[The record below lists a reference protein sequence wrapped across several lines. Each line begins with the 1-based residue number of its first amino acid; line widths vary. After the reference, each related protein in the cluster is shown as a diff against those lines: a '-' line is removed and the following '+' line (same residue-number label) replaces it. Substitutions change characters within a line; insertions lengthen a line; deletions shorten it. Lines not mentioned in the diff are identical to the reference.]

1 MSLPRTVG
9 EILRDHTTLEVES
22 IDRMYLN
29 VYVPGLQSEGSVA
42 WFFRTHRGQL
52 FASSALMAP
61 MSKAFVAA
69 IEAFVAEHALP
80 LITFAKGQRKDAV
93 MAEHL
98 ARFTGDEGILF
109 VGKAQEK
116 TAVFRTERRRNLQTG
131 QPYPWLVRST
141 AMVNH
146 YYFYG
151 VDRDFGP
158 FFLKLRVLPVHGQ
171 ALSQWARVRQA
182 PARPARARLRGPGQ
196 RHSRL
201 RRAPTAADAGG
212 RAVGGEDRGP
222 AAEVAGAP
230 AASLYRPR
238 SARGLSLRDLDPAG
252 RV

>member
-9 EILRDHTTLEVES
+9 EILREHTTLEVES
-22 IDRMYLN
+22 LDRMYLN

-69 IEAFVAEHALP
+69 IEAFVAEHELP
-80 LITFAKGQRKDAV
+80 LISFEKGQRKDAV
-93 MAEHL
+93 MAQHL

-116 TAVFRTERRRNLQTG
+116 TAVFRTERRRNPQTG

-158 FFLKLRVLPVHGQ
+158 FFLKFCAYFPYNAKLCLNGHEYLKCQ
-171 ALSQWARVRQA
+171 
-182 PARPARARLRGPGQ
+182 
-196 RHSRL
+196 L
-201 RRAPTAADAGG
+201 RREGIGFTALDNGLLSCEDPERAQAIADGLSAERIEAFARKWLDLLPHPFAAADREAG
-212 RAVGGEDRGP
+212 
-222 AAEVAGAP
+222 
-230 AASLYRPR
+230 S
-238 SARGLSLRDLDPAG
+238 
-252 RV
+252 